1 VGLTE
6 AGQQFLSRAKP
17 AFEEIIAA
25 SALARDLGQRPSGLL
40 RLAVPRAVVPIL
52 LEPLI
57 ASFCRAYPEIEVE
70 IAANEKLVDLADG
83 GFDAGM
89 RMGQF
94 IAADMV
100 AVRVSPEFPMIVV
113 GSPAYFAAHEFPER
127 PEDLD
132 GHACIRWRRSSGAL
146 ALWSFRAGDR
156 TIELAVSGPFIANDF
171 PTLLGAAIE
180 GQGLAQLPAPVAAA
194 ALKAGQLVSV
204 LDAFGP
210 SAGAGSHT
218 ARGSLRGASP
228 RGVLNS
234 ALTLDCSS
242 GKRAADPAV
251 HEHAED
257 RGRQRADDHHRRGE
271 APLDAAAAGREE
283 ERGPDRHRHGV
294 VGGHHQPEQ
303 ELVPGGDE
311 AEDQRRH
318 QRRTNDGPDHPHHDR
333 PGRGAIDPRCFVELD
348 R

>member
-1 VGLTE
+1 MKQNFTVRQGALDGVAAALAVAEHRNFRRAAAELGVTPSAVSQAVRTLEARIGAPLFTRTTRSVGLTE

-113 GSPAYFAAHEFPER
+113 GSPAYFAEHEFPER

-180 GQGLAQLPAPVAAA
+180 GVGLAQLPAPVAAA

-204 LDAFGP
+204 LDAFSP
-210 SAGAGSHT
+210 SA
-218 ARGSLRGASP
+218 P
-228 RGVLNS
+228 GVFLYYPS
-234 ALTLDCSS
+234 
-242 GKRAADPAV
+242 
-251 HEHAED
+251 
-257 RGRQRADDHHRRGE
+257 
-271 APLDAAAAGREE
+271 
-283 ERGPDRHRHGV
+283 
-294 VGGHHQPEQ
+294 
-303 ELVPGGDE
+303 
-311 AEDQRRH
+311 RH
-318 QRRTNDGPDHPHHDR
+318 QIMPKLRVFIDHVKHWAAS
-333 PGRGAIDPRCFVELD
+333 GYGQAG
-348 R
+348 